1 MNKKLV
7 AFLLSTG
14 ILVSTCGTVF
24 ANEVVVDSPVET
36 VNTPAPPINTTE
48 VPSVGDNMTNVLPE
62 DAQVGTQG
70 VTGNNNKVVINT
82 EAPSVNK
89 VVEKFD
95 EMVEQLP
102 EQLPEEVKEEVKDVE
117 LPPFPVSGDM
127 QKEIDQLLKDYRAEY
142 EKLLSNVSAVKNTE
156 TSRQSGRLKDK
167 YNEQVIDIHKK
178 YYNIYRENSDILGD
192 LYLKLDI
199 KHENYIAEMDKYDK
213 YLREID
219 NIEQEA
225 WDDLDRIDEEYSDKI
240 DKAYEGLDK
249 KTTNTTSTV
258 SESGSKM
265 GSSSGSSTSY
275 SSTGTG
281 NPKTGDYTTLGAS
294 IATMIA
300 GIAGIFVSRKR

>member
-24 ANEVVVDSPVET
+24 ANEVVLDQPV
-36 VNTPAPPINTTE
+36 VNTPAPPINDVVNAE
-48 VPSVGDNMTNVLPE
+48 DQITNDIANIPAPPAPAPPANNPVNTGCENTKPIPE
-62 DAQVGTQG
+62 
-70 VTGNNNKVVINT
+70 K
-82 EAPSVNK
+82 
-89 VVEKFD
+89 
-95 EMVEQLP
+95 P
-102 EQLPEEVKEEVKDVE
+102 EEPKAEEPKAEEVKEEVKDVE

-127 QKEIDQLLKDYRAEY
+127 QKEIDQLLKDCRAEY
-142 EKLLSNVSAVKNTE
+142 EKILSNVSNVKNTE
-156 TSRQSGRLKDK
+156 TSRQSGRLIDK
-167 YNEQVIDIHKK
+167 YNEQIIDIHNK
-178 YYNIYRENSDILGD
+178 YYNIYDENTNILGD

-219 NIEQEA
+219 NIEEEA
-225 WDDLDRIDEEYSDKI
+225 WDDLDRIDEEYRDKI
-240 DKAYEGLDK
+240 DKAYEVLDK

-258 SESGSKM
+258 SETGSRI
-265 GSSSGSSTSY
+265 GSSIDSSDFDSIPSSTSISRLGT
-275 SSTGTG
+275 SS
-281 NPKTGDYTTLGAS
+281 PKTGDYTTLGAS